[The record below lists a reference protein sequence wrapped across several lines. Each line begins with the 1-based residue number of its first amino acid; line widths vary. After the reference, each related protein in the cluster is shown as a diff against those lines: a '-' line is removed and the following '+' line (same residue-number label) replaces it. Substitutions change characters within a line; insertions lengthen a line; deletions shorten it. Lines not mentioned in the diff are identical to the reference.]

1 MTHQTELGLNLAI
14 ARCEMGRMERN
25 APASL
30 EAATR
35 DIEALERLYDVLSN
49 APTPVGAPHDAELL
63 GATSEM
69 ASQLLEV
76 ARFRQLMLRHRD
88 VLDTRVE
95 RYLGE

>member
-1 MTHQTELGLNLAI
+1 MTQTELGLNLAI

-25 APASL
+25 APSSL

-35 DIEALERLYDVLSN
+35 DIEALERLYDVLAN
-49 APTPVGAPHDAELL
+49 APTPDVPHDAELL

-88 VLDTRVE
+88 TLDTRVE